1 MQKISRTKTAG
12 RIRQLL
18 REKGITARKVQE
30 ALELESTQAV
40 YRWTHGHTLS
50 FLRERSD
57 AVASFWSF
65 LWRSFWFWKTA
76 ESASRRILRMNL
88 ENNSSLVEIVGTK
101 NSRAFGRSGWN
112 ILLSDLDSF
121 PRDVSACGI

>member
-18 REKGITARKVQE
+18 RENGITARKVQE

-40 YRWTHGHTLS
+40 YRWTHGHTLPS
-50 FLRERSD
+50 LEN
-57 AVASFWSF
+57 AVM
-65 LWRSFWFWKTA
+65 LCQLLELPLEELLVLENG

-101 NSRAFGRSGWN
+101 QPGLRAVRLEY
-112 ILLSDLDSF
+112 LLSYLDSF

>member
-40 YRWTHGHTLS
+40 YRWTHGHTLPS
-50 FLRERSD
+50 LEN
-57 AVASFWSF
+57 AVM
-65 LWRSFWFWKTA
+65 LCQLLELPLEELLVLENG
-76 ESASRRILRMNL
+76 ESTSRRILRMNL

-101 NSRAFGRSGWN
+101 QPGLRAVRLEY
-112 ILLSDLDSF
+112 LLSYLDSF